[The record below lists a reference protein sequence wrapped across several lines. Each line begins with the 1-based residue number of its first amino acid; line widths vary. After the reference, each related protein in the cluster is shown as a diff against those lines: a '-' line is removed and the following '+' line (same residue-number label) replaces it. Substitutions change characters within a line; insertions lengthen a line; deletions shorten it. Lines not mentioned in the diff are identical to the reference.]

1 MQSELAT
8 DTTAPAQA
16 STGAPMLQVNG
27 LSKQYRSKHGTVAAI
42 RQINLT
48 VQPGEFVSIVGP
60 SGCGKTTLLNCLSG
74 LIQPTTGS
82 LALEGTSYTSPPDA
96 LSVVFQDYSRSLF
109 PWMSVEQNIAVPIR
123 DSVGKAERRD
133 SVYRLLAQV
142 GLPEKTGPMYP
153 WQLSGG
159 MQQRVAI
166 ARALVSRPKVLLMDE
181 PFASVDAQTR
191 NVLEDL
197 VLDVWQEWNKTIVFV
212 THDID
217 EAVYLS
223 DRVVV
228 LSGSPAATIAD
239 LKVPISRPRDQLL
252 SKQDPRFGEIRAELY
267 ELIMGANQVGRDEL

>member
-1 MQSELAT
+1 MHSQPTT
-8 DTTAPAQA
+8 DTKVAEPT
-16 STGAPMLQVNG
+16 TETVPMLRVDG
-27 LSKQYRSKHGTVAAI
+27 LSKQYRSKHGKVQAI
-42 RQINLT
+42 EQIDLA
-48 VQPGEFVSIVGP
+48 VHPGEFVSIVGP

-74 LIQPTTGS
+74 LIQPTTGE
-82 LALEGTSYTSPPDA
+82 LALDGRAYSSPPEE
-96 LSVVFQDYSRSLF
+96 LSIVFQDYSRSLF

-123 DSVGKAERRD
+123 DSSSKAERRE

-197 VLDVWQEWNKTIVFV
+197 VLNVWQEWNKTIIFV

-223 DRVVV
+223 DRIVV
-228 LSGSPAATIAD
+228 LSGSPASTIAD
-239 LKVPISRPRDQLL
+239 LEVPISRPRDQLL

-267 ELIMGANQVGRDEL
+267 ELIMGAHKVDREAS